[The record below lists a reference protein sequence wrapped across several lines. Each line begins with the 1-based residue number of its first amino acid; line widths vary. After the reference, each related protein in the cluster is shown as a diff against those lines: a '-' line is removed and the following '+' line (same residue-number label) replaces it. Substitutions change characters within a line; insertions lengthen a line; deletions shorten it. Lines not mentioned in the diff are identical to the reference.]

1 MVVREG
7 YEDHHVVFADPQKL
21 RPYINVLLSELP
33 HIAEKRQDAVEG
45 FAEAAIN
52 AEGCTVPGPHE
63 NPLPLPLI
71 HYRPELPSSLAFAD
85 GITRTALL
93 IELGASFV
101 PVQVEKKD
109 VGEFHRLFGTS
120 RAPEPI
126 SNFVVSDQTRVAL
139 MTSYRP

>member
-1 MVVREG
+1 M
-7 YEDHHVVFADPQKL
+7 D
-21 RPYINVLLSELP
+21 VLLSELP
-33 HIAEKRQDAVEG
+33 HVADKRGDAVDG

-52 AEGCTVPGPHE
+52 AESCAIPGPHE

-71 HYRPELPSSLAFAD
+71 HYRPELPSSLAFTD
-85 GITRTALL
+85 GITRTGLL

-109 VGEFHRLFGTS
+109 VAEFHRLFGTS

-126 SNFVVSDQTRVAL
+126 SNFVVGDQTRVAL